1 MSSHGNSSLVS
12 DTAIS
17 ALCLIFFTRSVVLQ
31 IWYQIKSAGIR
42 FKRTKSSTSSN
53 GVTQWQNLLLREFKE
68 AKNLDRLKNTVDR
81 NKEENSIHY
90 N

>member
-1 MSSHGNSSLVS
+1 MSYHGNSSPVS

-31 IWYQIKSAGIR
+31 TWYQIKSESIR
-42 FKRTKSSTSSN
+42 FKRSKSSTSSH
-53 GVTQWQNLLLREFKE
+53 GVTRWHNLFLTEFME

-81 NKEENSIHY
+81 NKEENSTHY